1 MRISYAGRSSFVY
14 AIHVARMR
22 KAAGQ
27 THISSLAG
35 IEGGVESRV
44 PTVYLFI
51 EMPLLK
57 LTFTNKNSPLLIVPL
72 LEGWADSTC

>member
-14 AIHVARMR
+14 TIYVARIR
-22 KAAGQ
+22 KVAGQ
-27 THISSLAG
+27 THIWSLAG
-35 IEGGVESRV
+35 MGGVESRA

-51 EMPLLK
+51 EMPSLR
-57 LTFTNKNSPLLIVPL
+57 LTLTSNTSPLLIVPL